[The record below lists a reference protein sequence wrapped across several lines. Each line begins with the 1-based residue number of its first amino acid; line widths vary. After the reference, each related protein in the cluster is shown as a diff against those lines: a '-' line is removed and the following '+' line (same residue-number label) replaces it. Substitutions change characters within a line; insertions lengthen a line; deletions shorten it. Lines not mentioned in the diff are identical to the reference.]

1 MIFIYK
7 CITIKAIGGTMNDF
21 ENFYTTDTISK
32 LLPERLKFFRNKARL
47 TTYDVGE
54 KLNKTPSTVTLWE
67 TGKAQPDVKTILKIC
82 NIYKISDVNELIGNT
97 EKVEIKNLNRT
108 EQELIQLWRN
118 SKPHV
123 RAAIKTLLKECKDE
137 KKE

>member
-1 MIFIYK
+1 
-7 CITIKAIGGTMNDF
+7 MNDF

-32 LLPERLKFFRNKARL
+32 ILPERLKFFRNRARL
-47 TTYDVGE
+47 TTYDVGTIL
-54 KLNKTPSTVTLWE
+54 KKTPSTVTLWE

-82 NIYKISDVNELIGNT
+82 NIYKISDVNELIGNS
-97 EKVEIKNLNRT
+97 EKIETKNLNRT
-108 EQELIQLWRN
+108 EQELIQLWRS

-123 RAAIKTLLKECKDE
+123 RAAVKTLLKECNDE

>member
-1 MIFIYK
+1 
-7 CITIKAIGGTMNDF
+7 MNDF

-108 EQELIQLWRN
+108 EQELVQLWRN

>member
-1 MIFIYK
+1 
-7 CITIKAIGGTMNDF
+7 MNDF

-123 RAAIKTLLKECKDE
+123 RAAFKTLLKECKDE

>member
-1 MIFIYK
+1 
-7 CITIKAIGGTMNDF
+7 MNDF

-32 LLPERLKFFRNKARL
+32 ILPERLKFFRNKARL
-47 TTYDVGE
+47 TTYDVGTI
-54 KLNKTPSTVTLWE
+54 LNKTPSTVTLWE

-82 NIYKISDVNELIGNT
+82 NIYKISDVNELIGNS
-97 EKVEIKNLNRT
+97 EKFEIKNLNRT
-108 EQELIQLWRN
+108 EQELIQLWRG

-123 RAAIKTLLKECKDE
+123 RAAIKTLLKECKNE

>member
-1 MIFIYK
+1 
-7 CITIKAIGGTMNDF
+7 MNDF

-108 EQELIQLWRN
+108 EQEHIQLWRN

>member
-1 MIFIYK
+1 
-7 CITIKAIGGTMNDF
+7 MNDF

-123 RAAIKTLLKECKDE
+123 RAAIKTLLKE
-137 KKE
+137 

>member
-1 MIFIYK
+1 
-7 CITIKAIGGTMNDF
+7 MNDF